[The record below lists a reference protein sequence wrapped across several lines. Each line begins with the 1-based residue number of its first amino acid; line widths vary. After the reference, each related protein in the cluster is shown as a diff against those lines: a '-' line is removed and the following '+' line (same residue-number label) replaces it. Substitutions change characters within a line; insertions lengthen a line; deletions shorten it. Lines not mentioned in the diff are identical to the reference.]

1 MSHKPLSDVLVIDA
15 SQGIAGPA
23 AGAMLADFGAEV
35 VSLEPPT
42 GKTARDYAGGAA
54 LANISRNKRSIA
66 LDLKTEEGQAVLE
79 ELITDA
85 DVFLHN
91 NRPGVSETLGCGYAK
106 LSEINPELVYCSIT
120 GYGETGPYK
129 DRPTVDPLAQAMSGI
144 MEMTGE
150 PDRKPSRVGVS
161 VSDMGTAVYAA
172 FGVLTGLRT
181 AEQTGEGQKIETSL
195 FDTAAA
201 FMGVW
206 YSHYSKFGEVP
217 HRQGHSWEPY
227 APAGIFETSTGQ
239 IYLATPF
246 QHLWERVCEAVERED
261 WLSDPRFES
270 EAARRENREELI
282 EAIDDE
288 FSKYS
293 REKLLDRLLAA
304 GVPASE
310 VHTVPE
316 AAEDEHLRQRGTV
329 QQTPDHEGDDVLAL
343 STPVMI
349 SGEQPKIS
357 RRPPRLGE
365 HSEEI
370 LQDAG
375 FEADVIEDLV
385 DDDIVIVD

>member
-1 MSHKPLSDVLVIDA
+1 MSHKPLSDVFVIDA

-23 AGAMLADFGAEV
+23 AGAMLADFGAKV
-35 VSLEPPT
+35 ISLEPPK
-42 GKTARDYAGGAA
+42 GKTARGYAGGAA
-54 LANISRNKRSIA
+54 LANISRNKQSIA
-66 LDLKTEEGQAVLE
+66 VDLKTEEGQAVLE
-79 ELITDA
+79 ELVADA

-91 NRPGVSETLGCGYAK
+91 NRPGVSESLGCGYDK

-246 QHLWERVCEAVERED
+246 QYLWERVCEAVERED
-261 WLSDPRFES
+261 WLSDPRFKS
-270 EAARRENREELI
+270 EDARRENREELI
-282 EAIDDE
+282 AVMDEE
-288 FSKYS
+288 FSKYN
-293 REKLLDRLLAA
+293 REELLDRLLEA

-316 AAEDEHLRQRGTV
+316 ATEDEHLHQRGTI
-329 QQTPDHEGDDVLAL
+329 QQTEDHEGDDVLAL
-343 STPVMI
+343 STPVMM
-349 SGEQPKIS
+349 SGEPPQINQ
-357 RRPPRLGE
+357 RPPRLGE
-365 HSEEI
+365 HSKEI
-370 LQDAG
+370 LQEVG
-375 FEADVIEDLV
+375 FDPEVIDNLIDEDV
-385 DDDIVIVD
+385 VIVE

>member
-1 MSHKPLSDVLVIDA
+1 
-15 SQGIAGPA
+15 
-23 AGAMLADFGAEV
+23 
-35 VSLEPPT
+35 
-42 GKTARDYAGGAA
+42 
-54 LANISRNKRSIA
+54 
-66 LDLKTEEGQAVLE
+66 
-79 ELITDA
+79 
-85 DVFLHN
+85 
-91 NRPGVSETLGCGYAK
+91 
-106 LSEINPELVYCSIT
+106 
-120 GYGETGPYK
+120 
-129 DRPTVDPLAQAMSGI
+129 
-144 MEMTGE
+144 
-150 PDRKPSRVGVS
+150 
-161 VSDMGTAVYAA
+161 MGTAVYAA

>member
-1 MSHKPLSDVLVIDA
+1 
-15 SQGIAGPA
+15 
-23 AGAMLADFGAEV
+23 MLADFGAEV

-42 GKTARDYAGGAA
+42 RKTARDYAGGAA

-288 FSKYS
+288 FSTYS
-293 REKLLDRLLAA
+293 REELLDRLLAA